1 VAIVRGCP
9 DIDLGG
15 IMRKSLILAGAAGL
29 VLLPAAA
36 LASGSV
42 TSPVSGQELAWDS
55 TAVSTTTTS
64 WASVPALSGL
74 SGGCNVDGISAAV
87 TVNVTGNPVE
97 LRAVNGPNI
106 LNPSSVTFRPP
117 AGSGIETFSAN
128 FVGGQELNNTPL
140 TTQVQWRLVT
150 AGGSATLRSGS
161 VVVLPGD
168 SHCG

>member
-117 AGSGIETFSAN
+117 AGSGMETFSAN

>member
-64 WASVPALSGL
+64 WASVPAMSGL

>member
-1 VAIVRGCP
+1 
-9 DIDLGG
+9 
-15 IMRKSLILAGAAGL
+15 MRKSLVLVGAAGL

-36 LASGSV
+36 FASGSV
-42 TSPVSGQELAWDS
+42 TSPVSDQELAWD
-55 TAVSTTTTS
+55 TAAVSTATTS
-64 WASVPALSGL
+64 WAPVPALGGL
-74 SGGCNVDGISAAV
+74 SGGCNVDGISVAV
-87 TVNVTGNPVE
+87 TVNVTGKPIE
-97 LRAVNGPNI
+97 LRTANGPNI

-117 AGSGIETFSAN
+117 AGSGVETFSAS

-140 TTQVQWRLVT
+140 TTQLQWRLVT

>member
-1 VAIVRGCP
+1 
-9 DIDLGG
+9 
-15 IMRKSLILAGAAGL
+15 MRKSLILAGAAGL

-64 WASVPALSGL
+64 WASVPAMSGL